1 MTMRLESI
9 NIQNFL
15 GLHDLRRAVSAP
27 TLLVCGPNGA
37 GKSSLLD
44 AIRFAITG
52 DMPRGIAARGTER
65 NSIVTEGAAKGYAE
79 VTIDGYTARRAIGSG
94 TLTGDAAPAYIGLQ
108 YALDPASFAAAP
120 EDARRRLLFELMDV
134 KADRETV
141 VKIMQDHEVPES
153 IIEKVLPML
162 RGGFDSAVGEA
173 RNKASESR
181 GAWKAITGE
190 TYGTQKAATWA
201 PETPG
206 EAPTDGEITAAEAA
220 IETARARVDHL
231 VEVAGKV
238 RAALP
243 EDHRA
248 ALEAEAA
255 KAEQAEA
262 DIARAE
268 LALERASDHLAELQ
282 KRAYAPATLTCPCCE
297 AELVLKDAQLVA
309 AEDGTA
315 ESRPSQDEIQQAKTA
330 EQVARTSLAEARGA
344 YTAAVGA
351 RRSLQTATTVT
362 DAERAEAEKLEEAR
376 RGLALHQGAHATL
389 LQARHHAEQA
399 RSLEVRAKAE
409 HLLVKGWMQVQELCS
424 PGGIPAVLVA
434 RALDPFNAMLR
445 GQAALAGFQPAQVER
460 DLSLTYAGRAYALC
474 SESEQWRADALFAAA
489 IAKLSGAK
497 ILLLDRFDV
506 LHPKDRGQV
515 LDWAIDEL
523 SQMGTVVLAGTLSK
537 APDAEECLD
546 VLWLEGSASLEK
558 AAA

>member
-27 TLLVCGPNGA
+27 ALLVCGPNGA

-173 RNKASESR
+173 RNRASEAR

-243 EDHRA
+243 EDRRA

-268 LALERASDHLAELQ
+268 LALERASEHLAELLKQ
-282 KRAYAPATLTCPCCE
+282 ANAPESLACPCCNAALTFENRVLVE
-297 AELVLKDAQLVA
+297 A
-309 AEDGTA
+309 DGTDK
-315 ESRPSQDEIQQAKTA
+315 RPSADEIQQAKTA

-537 APDAEECLD
+537 APDADECLD